1 MNKCK
6 TFRNLT
12 RKRCS
17 ILAAQNGL
25 RYWNI
30 WNSLRYQASE
40 ILCRTPDGAPHMRGR
55 AVVKTQALGRLLEV
69 TPDDVN
75 ERFPTHHRVGVEGVN
90 IVDGNHARSHVP
102 LVIPGTLV
110 SVLDIVVGLVVRPE
124 MLDVHFRIR
133 VTDRLVG
140 EETQRLVRAHRPGY
154 LLVDIGLDQL
164 RAPVAVIAL
173 DEDGIGDVV
182 QQTGENRL
190 LGHGC
195 F

>member
-40 ILCRTPDGAPHMRGR
+40 ILCRTPDRAPHVRRR
-55 AVVKTQALGRLLEV
+55 AVVKTQALVRLLEV

-75 ERFPTHHRVGVEGVN
+75 EGFPAHHRVGVERVDV
-90 IVDGNHARSHVP
+90 VDGNHARSHVP
-102 LVIPGTLV
+102 IVISGTLV
-110 SVLDIVVGLVVRPE
+110 GFLDI
-124 MLDVHFRIR
+124 
-133 VTDRLVG
+133 
-140 EETQRLVRAHRPGY
+140 
-154 LLVDIGLDQL
+154 
-164 RAPVAVIAL
+164 
-173 DEDGIGDVV
+173 
-182 QQTGENRL
+182 
-190 LGHGC
+190 
-195 F
+195 